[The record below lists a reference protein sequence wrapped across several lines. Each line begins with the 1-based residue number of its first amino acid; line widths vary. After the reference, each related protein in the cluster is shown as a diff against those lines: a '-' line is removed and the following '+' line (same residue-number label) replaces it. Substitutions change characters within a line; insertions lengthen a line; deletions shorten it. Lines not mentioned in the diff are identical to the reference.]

1 MVKMSYWDSYI
12 NLGMGPI
19 PQNNIFECLIIS
31 VIDLDVVDL

>member
-12 NLGMGPI
+12 NIGMGPI
-19 PQNNIFECLIIS
+19 PQNKIVECLIIN